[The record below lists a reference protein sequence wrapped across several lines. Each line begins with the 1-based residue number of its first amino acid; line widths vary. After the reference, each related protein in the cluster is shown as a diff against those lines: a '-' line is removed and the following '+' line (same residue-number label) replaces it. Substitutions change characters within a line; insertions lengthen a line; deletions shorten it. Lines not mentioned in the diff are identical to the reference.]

1 MSFGKVRSS
10 SNNMLRLGARIPSG
24 RYMAPIMPVQG
35 SLLVESGS
43 WEEAAHMMHLE
54 GLELSLSL
62 SLWTPRLGLF
72 NGLPLGVQWID
83 AIVDWGLLSWR

>member
-1 MSFGKVRSS
+1 MSFGKVRSSS

-35 SLLVESGS
+35 SLLVESGI
-43 WEEAAHMMHLE
+43 WEEAAHMIVWSS
-54 GLELSLSL
+54 LSLSL

-72 NGLPLGVQWID
+72 NELPLGVQWDD
-83 AIVDWGLLSWR
+83 AIAD

>member
-24 RYMAPIMPVQG
+24 RYMAPIMPVRG
-35 SLLVESGS
+35 SILVGKWELGGGS
-43 WEEAAHMMHLE
+43 SHDAPGGTGA
-54 GLELSLSL
+54 LSL

-72 NGLPLGVQWID
+72 NGLPLGVQWD

>member
-62 SLWTPRLGLF
+62 SLSGPRVSDCSTGFRWAF
-72 NGLPLGVQWID
+72 NG
-83 AIVDWGLLSWR
+83 